1 MVAIKD
7 FGMPSCCENC
17 NINKFDYLGSQGT
30 AHWNCAITENE
41 CEDYE
46 NKRNS
51 DCPLIEIEE
60 RKVGKWIYKKLGVR
74 TFGIVCSSCNRV
86 YHEGQNIGSLEE
98 FKSDIERIMR
108 ERNVTLDEY
117 CCHCGA
123 DMRGAENG

>member
-17 NINKFDYLGSQGT
+17 NMCDNRDLDTFYCCITLNDVNIDKK
-30 AHWNCAITENE
+30 AH
-41 CEDYE
+41 
-46 NKRNS
+46 
-51 DCPLIEIEE
+51 DCPLVEIEE

-98 FKSDIERIMR
+98 FKKDIERIMR
-108 ERNVTLDEY
+108 ERNITLDEY

-123 DMRGAENG
+123 EMVGVENGTTNN

>member
-17 NINKFDYLGSQGT
+17 NMCANRNLDTFYCCITLNDVNIDEK
-30 AHWNCAITENE
+30 AH
-41 CEDYE
+41 
-46 NKRNS
+46 
-51 DCPLIEIEE
+51 DCPLVEIEE
-60 RKVGKWIYKKLGVR
+60 RKAGEWVYKKLGIR

-86 YHEGQNIGSLEE
+86 YHEGQNVGSLEE
-98 FKSDIERIMR
+98 FKKDIERIMR

-123 DMRGAENG
+123 EMVGVKNGTTNN